1 MKQLVTSIFTRT
13 MKQITRKGRRSLLI
27 LWVISIAVLSVLPG
41 VQNALA
47 AESAT
52 TTPHAPGLNPLQL
65 ETKFQQAYT
74 KIGER
79 YIENIQSITYMT
91 GGLMEMLKTPGLEGF
106 KYSDIVLRT
115 QRLGSKK
122 DDFQAFRLALQA
134 IRSKTGAKVELDTL
148 VSAMIRGMVGSL
160 ILDGHRD
167 GYSAY
172 LEPEKNR
179 ELVKYLRGET
189 QTFGGVGVE
198 IQFKDGL
205 CRVTRPIP
213 DTPAYRAG
221 IRPGDVV
228 IQVDGKPITTEDEAV
243 DRMKGD
249 PGTRVAVTIQRED
262 VPEPVVYELTRETI
276 TQRESERI
284 LLPGAVGYI
293 RLNSF
298 NETSSRDLVENL
310 RYLDGLGMKK
320 CILDLRRN
328 SGGLL
333 KAAVEISNVF
343 LPKGSL
349 VVSTKGRQAGDNKEY
364 RTPGVSP
371 YTHIP
376 LVVLVDEWTASA
388 AEIVTGAIRDNRRGK
403 AIGTTTFGKGTVQEV
418 IPLDDNSSLKLT
430 IAKYYTPS
438 GTCINKTGIR
448 PDYLVDLPDG
458 HIVIPAGFKDTA
470 SIDLELLAK
479 DLQIK
484 KALEILGAPIPV
496 PGT

>member
-1 MKQLVTSIFTRT
+1 MRFRLFGILLLTAGLLLQNSIF
-13 MKQITRKGRRSLLI
+13 
-27 LWVISIAVLSVLPG
+27 AAEEVLPATG
-41 VQNALA
+41 T
-47 AESAT
+47 AT
-52 TTPHAPGLNPLQL
+52 TLNPLQL
-65 ETKFQQAYT
+65 EAKFQQAYSR
-74 KIGER
+74 IDER
-79 YIENIQSITYMT
+79 YIEDIQSITFMI
-91 GGLMEMLKTPGLEGF
+91 GGFKEMLTLPGLESL
-106 KYSDIVLRT
+106 KYSDIVSPK

-122 DDFQAFRLALQA
+122 DDFTAFRNALQA
-134 IRSKTGAKVELDTL
+134 IRSKTGATVEMDLL

-160 ILDGHRD
+160 ILDGHKD

-179 ELVKYLRGET
+179 ELVRYLRGEAK
-189 QTFGGVGVE
+189 TFGGIGVQ

-205 CRVTRPIP
+205 CRVIRPIP

-228 IQVDGKPITTEDEAV
+228 IRVDGKEVATEDEAV

-249 PGTRVAVTIQRED
+249 PGTRVAVTIRREQ
-262 VPEPVVYELTRETI
+262 VEEPVVYELTRETI
-276 TQRESERI
+276 SQKELERI
-284 LLPGAVGYI
+284 LLPGNVGYI

-298 NETSSRDLVENL
+298 NENSANELIENL

-343 LPKGSL
+343 LPRGSL
-349 VVSTKGRQAGDNKEY
+349 VVSTKGRQASDNKEY
-364 RTPGVSP
+364 RTQNNSP

-376 LVVLVDEWTASA
+376 LVVLVDSYTASA

-403 AIGTTTFGKGTVQEV
+403 AVGITTFGKGTVQEV
-418 IPLDDNSSLKLT
+418 IPLDDNSALKLT
-430 IAKYYTPS
+430 IARYYTPS
-438 GTCINKTGIR
+438 GVCINSTGIK
-448 PDYLVDLPDG
+448 PDY
-458 HIVIPAGFKDTA
+458 VIEVKEDEVLNPATFGEPS
-470 SIDLELLAK
+470 SIDLELLAADK
-479 DLQIK
+479 QLK
-484 KALEILGAPIPV
+484 KSLEILGEPLPL